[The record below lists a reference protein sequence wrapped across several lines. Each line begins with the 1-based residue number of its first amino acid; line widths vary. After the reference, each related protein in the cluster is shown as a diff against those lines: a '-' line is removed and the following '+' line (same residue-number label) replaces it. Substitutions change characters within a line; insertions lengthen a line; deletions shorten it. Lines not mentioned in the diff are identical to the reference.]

1 MKRITVLKMLNKRLS
16 ESKHSINVS
25 HQYEDLVNVLGGDNS
40 KEKQHRINMQKDINE
55 LEYLITCLKERNK
68 KPLEDIEFKE
78 KYDNFDFEQME
89 EDELLDKII

>member
-40 KEKQHRINMQKDINE
+40 KEKQ
-55 LEYLITCLKERNK
+55 Y
-68 KPLEDIEFKE
+68 
-78 KYDNFDFEQME
+78 KYA
-89 EDELLDKII
+89 KRY

>member
-40 KEKQHRINMQKDINE
+40 KEKQHRINMQNDINE

-68 KPLEDIEFKE
+68 NPLEDIEFKE
-78 KYDNFDFEQME
+78 KYDNFDFE
-89 EDELLDKII
+89 

>member
-40 KEKQHRINMQKDINE
+40 KEKQHRINMQNDINE

-78 KYDNFDFEQME
+78 KYDNFDFE
-89 EDELLDKII
+89 

>member
-25 HQYEDLVNVLGGDNS
+25 HQYEDMVNVLGGDNS
-40 KEKQHRINMQKDINE
+40 KEKQHRINMQNDINE

-68 KPLEDIEFKE
+68 KPLDDIEFKE
-78 KYDNFDFEQME
+78 KYDNFDFE
-89 EDELLDKII
+89 